1 MAIDP
6 FEAALVGLPPI
17 PEGFGYQWRD
27 LSNPLLDKAGG
38 EGWRF
43 GTFGL
48 RCKACARENYRAYR
62 EAKQAGLR
70 AIS

>member
-1 MAIDP
+1 MIRLIVICDECSA
-6 FEAALVGLPPI
+6 VGPHVDT
-17 PEGFGYQWRD
+17 ESVDRAVT
-27 LSNPLLDKAGG
+27 PLLDKAGG

-70 AIS
+70 ALS